1 VPVFLYLFFP
11 LRYHLHV
18 PLKLYN
24 TFSKGEEEFVP
35 LEKGKVRMYT
45 CGPTVYGRPHIGNY
59 SSFLMADLLRRWLE
73 VSGYEVIHVKNIT
86 DVGHLLHDAD
96 QGDDKI
102 QREAEKSKGGGGAA
116 RVTWEDVMAVVEKHT
131 NEFLEDEKALNIL
144 DPWKRPRASEFIAEQ
159 LAMIK
164 TMLQSGHA
172 YETDDGIYFSVQSF
186 PQYGALSG
194 NTIDKLS
201 AGARIAVDEKKKHP
215 ADFALWKKCV
225 GDNARHVL
233 RWTFATGKRSD
244 TVGEDEE
251 SGFPG
256 WHIECSAMSSSLLG
270 GQIDIHTGGEDNI
283 FPHHE
288 CEIAQ
293 SECSGP
299 APFVKYWVHKR
310 RIAMPKMQVLWLGLG
325 KEKMSKSIGNVLS
338 VPDIQAM
345 GYSPLDLRYYFLSV
359 HYRTQLKFAKKGLED
374 AKNARR
380 TLVEWM
386 QKWMQNRDIGFIAHS
401 GGIPPNADFSVE
413 DIRRYLRR
421 FTEAMDDD
429 LNTPAALAA
438 VFELR
443 TQAYHAHRPVLG
455 FETELDKFI
464 QLIRHTF
471 GCFDSEEAEA
481 IPAEV
486 QKFVD
491 QRAAARTA
499 KDFKES
505 DRLRDEIAALGYE
518 VRDTAEGQKIT
529 KM

>member
-1 VPVFLYLFFP
+1 M
-11 LRYHLHV
+11 

-35 LEKGKVRMYT
+35 LEKGKMCMYT

-73 VSGYEVIHVKNIT
+73 VSGYEVTHVKNIT

-201 AGARIAVDEKKKHP
+201 AGARIAVDERKKHP

-310 RIAMPKMQVLWLGLG
+310 RIDMG
-325 KEKMSKSIGNVLS
+325 KEKMSKSLGNVLS
-338 VPDIQAM
+338 ISDIEAM

-359 HYRTQLKFAKKGLED
+359 HYRTQLKFTKKGLED
-374 AKNARR
+374 ARKARR
-380 TLVEWM
+380 KIMEWM
-386 QKWMQNRDIGFIAHS
+386 EEVDTWKSEHAMVVQDGMKDA
-401 GGIPPNADFSVE
+401 GGVRAWWDPKFFDAMNA
-413 DIRRYLRR
+413 
-421 FTEAMDDD
+421 D
-429 LNTPAALAA
+429 LNTPEALSV
-438 VFELR
+438 VFDLMALSRNRWATQGFTQSGIKEL
-443 TQAYHAHRPVLG
+443 HRAI
-455 FETELDKFI
+455 DI
-464 QLIRHTF
+464 IARTF
-471 GCFDSEEAEA
+471 GCFDPEEAEEV
-481 IPAEV
+481 PAEV
-486 QKFVD
+486 RRLVD
-491 QRAAARTA
+491 LRAEARAA
-499 KDFKES
+499 KNFKES
-505 DRLRDEIAALGYE
+505 DRLRDKVASLGYE